1 MREKNLKGDS
11 FRDVDLMLFDKVIVF
26 DHYRQKL
33 LLIAGVDPQDAKS
46 SYEKAAKELEE
57 LERLLNSGAR
67 ADFKPLRLED
77 ELKPVYSKER
87 FQEMVKGAKYY
98 IREGDISRWY
108 SLTHYGQ
115 RPRGAFLILTGC

>member
-1 MREKNLKGDS
+1 
-11 FRDVDLMLFDKVIVF
+11 MLFDKVIVF

-67 ADFKPLRLED
+67 R
-77 ELKPVYSKER
+77 
-87 FQEMVKGAKYY
+87 
-98 IREGDISRWY
+98 
-108 SLTHYGQ
+108 
-115 RPRGAFLILTGC
+115 ILNRCGWKTN

>member
-1 MREKNLKGDS
+1 
-11 FRDVDLMLFDKVIVF
+11 MLFDKVIVF

-33 LLIAGVDPQDAKS
+33 LLIAGVDPQDVEN

-77 ELKPVYSKER
+77 ELKPVYSR
-87 FQEMVKGAKYY
+87 TV
-98 IREGDISRWY
+98 
-108 SLTHYGQ
+108 
-115 RPRGAFLILTGC
+115 

>member
-1 MREKNLKGDS
+1 MGYFSYDYLKYAEPSLREKNLKGDS

-57 LERLLNSGAR
+57 LEEYVL
-67 ADFKPLRLED
+67 
-77 ELKPVYSKER
+77 
-87 FQEMVKGAKYY
+87 
-98 IREGDISRWY
+98 
-108 SLTHYGQ
+108 SL
-115 RPRGAFLILTGC
+115 